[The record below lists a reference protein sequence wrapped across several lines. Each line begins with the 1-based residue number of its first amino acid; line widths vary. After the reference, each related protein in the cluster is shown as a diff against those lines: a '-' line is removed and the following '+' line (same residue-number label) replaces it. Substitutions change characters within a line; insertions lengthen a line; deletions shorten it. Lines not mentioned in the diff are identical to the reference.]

1 MRSGYNRLHASSGE
15 GTEPLSYVQWLLRA
29 PVMVRRTALIVLC
42 AGIQTTWVGW
52 ADLKRLD

>member
-1 MRSGYNRLHASSGE
+1 M
-15 GTEPLSYVQWLLRA
+15 SYVQWLLRA